1 MQPLKTYLLVASL
14 LCLTP
19 QLAVA
24 DDYVD
29 DTIAEEMGY
38 ADEVLSTDSE
48 VLEETDSDLFTED
61 ELDATPVA
69 VEAEIATDAE
79 ATHDHSQMLKDEAEA
94 EVTETGFTGNSIA
107 SEILIR
113 PVAVLGSAA
122 GFCFFAIAS
131 PVAALASI
139 PEPHDAWD
147 TTWNDLVVVPFDFA
161 FRRPLGDYAVELN
174 QGDSI

>member
-1 MQPLKTYLLVASL
+1 MQALKTYLLAASL

-61 ELDATPVA
+61 ELDDSPAA
-69 VEAEIATDAE
+69 VEAEIATGAE
-79 ATHDHSQMLKDEAEA
+79 ATHDHSQMLMDET
-94 EVTETGFTGNSIA
+94 EVTESGFTGNSIA

-122 GFCFFAIAS
+122 GFAFFVIAS

-161 FRRPLGDYAVELN
+161 FRRPLGDYAAELN
-174 QGDSI
+174 QGDNI